1 MYWILE
7 NKLMAGALPSTPD
20 LEGTKAKI
28 GYLKNNN
35 VSAIINLM
43 EADERDKHGNPFFD
57 YMPIANELGIDV
69 LRFPIKDVSIPTIET
84 MRSILD
90 TINHLLE
97 NEKTVYIHCWGGIGR
112 TGTVAGC
119 FLIEHKMATNTEAVS
134 MIQKLKQHSERLATR
149 ISPET
154 VEQIRFVEN
163 WSGVSPIDIDGK
175 N

>member
-7 NKLMAGALPSTPD
+7 KKLMAGALPSTPD

-35 VSAIINLM
+35 VSTIINLM

-57 YMPIANELGIDV
+57 YMPIAKEMGIDV

-97 NEKTVYIHCWGGIGR
+97 IKKTIYIHCWGGIGR

-119 FLIEHKMATNTEAVS
+119 FLIEHKLATNTKAVS
-134 MIQKLKQHSERLATR
+134 AIQKLKQYSERLATR
-149 ISPET
+149 MSPET
-154 VEQIRFVEN
+154 DEQIRFVEN
-163 WSGVSPIDIDGK
+163 WSVV
-175 N
+175 